1 MSTAG
6 SNGTPFV
13 NGLKD
18 MQGFTTVLRIQAASP
33 TETQDKNDQSYNI
46 LHQKISPIL
55 RQNYQKFRQSPTSS
69 CKIILY

>member
-1 MSTAG
+1 MSTTG

-13 NGLKD
+13 NGVKD
-18 MQGFTTVLRIQAASP
+18 MQGLTTVLRIQAASP

-55 RQNYQKFRQSPTSS
+55 RQN
-69 CKIILY
+69 